1 MDDIER
7 AAIAARGIR
16 PRRPGHHRRRGSR
29 ERGAR
34 SHDNPILTPFRR
46 SSENGTFAVPIS
58 TVNLP
63 SLFSVTGA
71 VNVYRQDARSQPGFP
86 RCTGSRVRC
95 PTDNCPIPTAVPFRL
110 MVTGIPCRIDPR
122 NLRQLMHECADG
134 CRAARGGAAAGRL
147 RTPMIALTADSSASM
162 SSSPETTMA
171 SAGLIVGEQRPAH
184 LANAGAL
191 VHRGHRVSADRQAV
205 SSDRLQVYPK
215 TFVTGTVDADAR
227 VPGR

>member
-1 MDDIER
+1 MHRFACEVSNGQLPNSNGR
-7 AAIAARGIR
+7 AVQADGHRNPLPNR
-16 PRRPGHHRRRGSR
+16 PAES
-29 ERGAR
+29 A
-34 SHDNPILTPFRR
+34 
-46 SSENGTFAVPIS
+46 
-58 TVNLP
+58 
-63 SLFSVTGA
+63 
-71 VNVYRQDARSQPGFP
+71 
-86 RCTGSRVRC
+86 
-95 PTDNCPIPTAVPFRL
+95 
-110 MVTGIPCRIDPR
+110 
-122 NLRQLMHECADG
+122 RQLMHECADG